1 MSDQKIVELIDWTLE
16 NYRANIEKTQQHNE
30 QEVIIDN
37 VIEELDRKRDIT
49 INKKR
54 QALLTDEVYMYRL
67 EEITLDYVL
76 FIISELTGKLV

>member
-16 NYRANIEKTQQHNE
+16 NYRADIEKTQQHNE

-54 QALLTDEVYMYRL
+54 QALLTDEVYM
-67 EEITLDYVL
+67 
-76 FIISELTGKLV
+76 

>member
-16 NYRANIEKTQQHNE
+16 NYRARIKQIQQNE
-30 QEVIIDN
+30 QHVIIDN
-37 VIEELDRKRDIT
+37 IIKELDRKRDIT
-49 INKKR
+49 IYKKR

-76 FIISELTGKLV
+76 FIIPELTGKLV

>member
-1 MSDQKIVELIDWTLE
+1 MSHQKIVELIDWTLE
-16 NYRANIEKTQQHNE
+16 NYRARIKQIQQNE
-30 QEVIIDN
+30 QQVIIDN
-37 VIEELDRKRDIT
+37 IIQELDKKRDIT

>member
-16 NYRANIEKTQQHNE
+16 NYRDNIEKTQQHNE

-76 FIISELTGKLV
+76 FIIPELTGKLV

>member
-16 NYRANIEKTQQHNE
+16 NYRARIKQIQQNE
-30 QEVIIDN
+30 QQVIIDN
-37 VIEELDRKRDIT
+37 IIKELDKKRDIT

-76 FIISELTGKLV
+76 FIIPELTGKLV

>member
-16 NYRANIEKTQQHNE
+16 NYRARIKQIQQNE
-30 QEVIIDN
+30 QQVIIDN
-37 VIEELDRKRDIT
+37 IMKELEKKRDIT

-76 FIISELTGKLV
+76 FIIPELTGKLV

>member
-37 VIEELDRKRDIT
+37 VIEELDRKRDIN
-49 INKKR
+49 IKKKR

-76 FIISELTGKLV
+76 FRIPELTGKLV

>member
-16 NYRANIEKTQQHNE
+16 NYRARIKQIQQNE
-30 QEVIIDN
+30 QQVIIDN
-37 VIEELDRKRDIT
+37 IIKELDKKRDIT

-76 FIISELTGKLV
+76 FRIPELTGKLV

>member
-16 NYRANIEKTQQHNE
+16 NHRARIKQIQQNE
-30 QEVIIDN
+30 QHVIIDN
-37 VIEELDRKRDIT
+37 IIKELDRKRDIT

-76 FIISELTGKLV
+76 FIIPELTGKLV